1 MSILLLGARFP
12 QNGSPLDC
20 TIRKDGRSIISYET
34 GTGIMRC
41 EDFTAIELPPHGRL
55 IDAYKL
61 ESEIL
66 SEDGKNHLYCYP
78 CVRMIRAIKDAPT
91 IIESEHVR
99 CG

>member
-1 MSILLLGARFP
+1 MSILLVGARFP
-12 QNGSPLDC
+12 QNGSPLSC
-20 TIRKDGRSIISYET
+20 LIRKDCRVITSYET

-55 IDAYKL
+55 IDACEL

-66 SEDGKNHLYCYP
+66 SENGKNHLYCYP

>member
-12 QNGSPLDC
+12 QNGSPLSCIIQKDC
-20 TIRKDGRSIISYET
+20 RVITSYET

-41 EDFTAIELPPHGRL
+41 DDFKAVELPPHGRL
-55 IDAYKL
+55 IDADALKSKYGEWYTEEGPEEGFIGTIGAL
-61 ESEIL
+61 I
-66 SEDGKNHLYCYP
+66 DN
-78 CVRMIRAIKDAPT
+78 APT